1 MDFIHNKL
9 QQVTYKEKIFFI
21 LMENLL
27 HCKNQ
32 LVETT
37 QIFGLFYL

>member
-1 MDFIHNKL
+1 MFAILKHLIDANCIH
-9 QQVTYKEKIFFI
+9 VS
-21 LMENLL
+21 M

-37 QIFGLFYL
+37 QIFGGFYL